1 MSQKREAP
9 KIFDI
14 VFYRKFIKYPGRT
27 LQPPAFP
34 IIRKNLSGKPD
45 ARDLFQMLK

>member
-1 MSQKREAP
+1 MSQKRAAP

-27 LQPPAFP
+27 LPPAFP
-34 IIRKNLSGKPD
+34 IIRKNLSGKPN
-45 ARDLFQMLK
+45 ACDLFQMLK